1 MTEVHVNRIWFEFI
15 REGKKTIEGRLNK
28 GKFKDMKIGDIISFV
43 NDANKVKVQIIN
55 KIKYNSFEEYL
66 LMEGLKRTLPNI
78 KTIKDGLDVY
88 YSYYTKNQ
96 EKEHKIVAIEIKI
109 V

>member
-1 MTEVHVNRIWFEFI
+1 MQDIHVNRIWFEFI

-28 GKFKDMKIGDIISFV
+28 GKFKDMKIGDRFNFV
-43 NDANKVKVQIIN
+43 NDSNKVTVQISN
-55 KIKYNSFEEYL
+55 KTKYKTFEEYL

-88 YSYYTKNQ
+88 YNYYTKNQ

>member
-1 MTEVHVNRIWFEFI
+1 
-15 REGKKTIEGRLNK
+15 
-28 GKFKDMKIGDIISFV
+28 MKIGDRFNFV
-43 NDANKVKVQIIN
+43 NDSNKVTVQISN
-55 KIKYNSFEEYL
+55 KTKYKTFEEYL

-88 YSYYTKNQ
+88 YNYYTKNQ

>member
-55 KIKYNSFEEYL
+55 KTKYNTFKEYL
-66 LMEGLKRTLPNI
+66 VMEGLKNTLPNI

-96 EKEHKIVAIEIKI
+96 EREHKIVAIEIKI

>member
-55 KIKYNSFEEYL
+55 KIKYNTFEEYL

>member
-43 NDANKVKVQIIN
+43 NDANKVKVQIIC
-55 KIKYNSFEEYL
+55 NS
-66 LMEGLKRTLPNI
+66 
-78 KTIKDGLDVY
+78 DDVLC
-88 YSYYTKNQ
+88 
-96 EKEHKIVAIEIKI
+96 EITTYCPCVI
-109 V
+109 